1 MSQSAFP
8 DEITQRYSIK
18 GIIGAGGMGQIL
30 RAFDPNLNIDVAI
43 KILHNLDSEI
53 TAIRLQREAIA
64 AGKLSHPNIT
74 RIYDFGL
81 TSNNVPFI
89 VMEFLEG
96 EILSDI
102 LIEKGHLTVEETIDI
117 FKQICS
123 GLDHAHKNGIV
134 HRDLKP
140 SNIIVVK
147 DVSGK
152 QVVKILDFGLAQ
164 LENAEQKL
172 TAFNTTVGSPP
183 YMSPEQVCALEVDSR
198 SDIYSLGCLLF
209 ETLTGVLPLKGG
221 TPIETMTMQRDLA
234 PPLISEARQ
243 DTDFPQSLVMLVDK
257 CLAKLP
263 EDRPQTAAELALE
276 LDSVQHEILRARYGS
291 PELERHDEYEPNKFP
306 LRTLKVVLTCVLV
319 VGLAVAIASDQYLK
333 NRNREEKVKSKLFEQ
348 GKRKPAS
355 LKTLVP
361 EAESNKVLGEG
372 HEFTMSKVAN
382 ENICVFK
389 RFAVD
394 QDLKKIQGMN
404 IQNVVLKGCHQ
415 IKGPGLQ
422 YLSKLPLT
430 ALDLEDTDVDDESI
444 KNLVS
449 LNSLSTLKI
458 SSANLSDACVEEIVK
473 IKSLEIL
480 SLASENL
487 TNRAAQ
493 LIPALPK
500 LRFLKL
506 ESKKLNDDVMSNLTK
521 MKQLEGLSLC
531 GTSCSGDIG
540 VAISRMPLVKSISFA
555 RNKSISAKSLI
566 ALANAGINQLDISG
580 VPLSGEQWKAMKHL
594 KKLFRLDLKNSQS
607 FKVDIESLLKI
618 PSLKYL
624 DLHAS
629 SDINDDLID
638 SLSKLKIQYLDLSQ
652 TTLND
657 KQLIKLAKISTL
669 VNLRVKDCPAITSLG
684 AKEFQHFFDVVW
696 HRDCALETSTSAK
709 DLSLQEK

>member
-1 MSQSAFP
+1 MSHSAFP

-89 VMEFLEG
+89 VMEFLDG
-96 EILSDI
+96 EILSDV
-102 LIEKGHLTVEETIDI
+102 LGERGPLPVEETIDI
-117 FKQICS
+117 FKQICN
-123 GLDHAHKNGIV
+123 GLEHAHKNGIV

-172 TAFNTTVGSPP
+172 TAFNTTVGSPA

-234 PPLISEARQ
+234 PPLISDASAGGN
-243 DTDFPQSLVMLVDK
+243 FPQSLEMLVDK

-263 EDRPQTAAELALE
+263 EDRPQKVEALALE
-276 LDSVQHEILRARYGS
+276 LDSIQHEILRARYGS
-291 PELERHDEYEPNKFP
+291 PELERPDDFEPNKFP
-306 LRTLKVVLTCVLV
+306 LRTLKIALNCVLIL
-319 VGLAVAIASDQYLK
+319 GFGIAFASNQYLK
-333 NRNREEKVKSKLFEQ
+333 DRNREEKVKSKLFEQ
-348 GKRKPAS
+348 GNRKPAT

-372 HEFTMSKVAN
+372 HEFTLSNTSN
-382 ENICVFK
+382 EVVCVFK

-394 QDLKKIQGMN
+394 QDLKKIEGKN

-415 IKGPGLQ
+415 LKGPGLQ

-430 ALDLEDTDVDDESI
+430 ALDLEETSVDDESI
-444 KNLVS
+444 KNLAS
-449 LNSLSTLKI
+449 LSRLSTLKI
-458 SSANLSDACVEEIVK
+458 SSANLSDACVEEI
-473 IKSLEIL
+473 IKLKNLEIL
-480 SLASENL
+480 FLASENL
-487 TNRAAQ
+487 TNKAAQ
-493 LIPALPK
+493 LMTSLPK

-506 ESKKLNDDVMSNLTK
+506 ESIKLNDDVMSDLSK
-521 MKQLEGLSLC
+521 IKQLEGLSLC

-540 VAISRMPLVKSISFA
+540 VAISRMPSVKSISLA
-555 RNKSISAKSLI
+555 GNKSISSKSLI
-566 ALANAGINQLDISG
+566 ALGDAGINQLDISG
-580 VPLSGEQWKAMKHL
+580 VPLASEQWRAMKYL

-607 FKVDIESLLKI
+607 SKIDIDSLLKI

-629 SDINDDLID
+629 PEINDDLIE

-652 TTLND
+652 TEITD

-669 VNLRVKDCPAITSLG
+669 VNLRVKDCPSITSLG
-684 AKEFQHFFDVVW
+684 AKQFHNYFNVVW
-696 HRDCALETSTSAK
+696 RRDCILE
-709 DLSLQEK
+709 LSNTGKNFDEEN